1 VGAARRGWHERRQ
14 LVPEPADE
22 PRDVGHLLAVG
33 DDPYVELPV
42 EAHNGDVQADVVGD
56 DRDG

>member
-1 VGAARRGWHERRQ
+1 MS
-14 LVPEPADE
+14 ADSSS
-22 PRDVGHLLAVG
+22 PSQPTSRDVGHLLAVG

-42 EAHNGDVQADVVGD
+42 EAHNGDVQAHAVGD